1 MSAAVIFSG
10 YDMQKAAATGGTDY
24 VKYTYATGQT
34 QTYTLPEIPTYNY
47 ASYAMSRSL
56 SDDPRETASPDTA
69 VVNIGFNGT
78 GFIIGDHEIMTAAHV
93 VYGGTSFCSSMNLMI
108 NYSNP
113 SDSAV
118 NTVVHLTAIS
128 AHIPLDLINSRAD
141 HPNSGFYE
149 SDIAADYAIITVQED
164 LSEYGKF
171 YLGAQT
177 NSTLLNNSNI
187 PVHVLGYYYYLEDV
201 SYDSILKKSSGVVN
215 SINSNVFTTSAYV
228 TGGTS
233 GGPIYV
239 ESSFGVP
246 GTSDG
251 VFQIK
256 TYRTV
261 IGIVSTQNC
270 GSTRIDSETLQF
282 AYDNNYL

>member
-1 MSAAVIFSG
+1 
-10 YDMQKAAATGGTDY
+10 
-24 VKYTYATGQT
+24 
-34 QTYTLPEIPTYNY
+34 
-47 ASYAMSRSL
+47 
-56 SDDPRETASPDTA
+56 
-69 VVNIGFNGT
+69 
-78 GFIIGDHEIMTAAHV
+78 
-93 VYGGTSFCSSMNLMI
+93 MNLMI

-128 AHIPLDLINSRAD
+128 AHIPLDFINSRAD

-201 SYDSILKKSSGVVN
+201 SYDSILKKQ
-215 SINSNVFTTSAYV
+215 A
-228 TGGTS
+228 
-233 GGPIYV
+233 
-239 ESSFGVP
+239 E
-246 GTSDG
+246 
-251 VFQIK
+251 
-256 TYRTV
+256 
-261 IGIVSTQNC
+261 
-270 GSTRIDSETLQF
+270 L
-282 AYDNNYL
+282 